1 MEGLKKMEE
10 FKITGKT
17 IRIARLLKGVS
28 IKEFAKYV
36 GLSLN
41 YCSMIERGEAG
52 LTHRNH
58 YRMIREIRKLGYT
71 DQQLA
76 AIMIL
81 TENINEVEDKN

>member
-1 MEGLKKMEE
+1 MREEE
-10 FKITGKT
+10 FKLTG
-17 IRIARLLKGVS
+17 IAVRVARLIKGVS
-28 IKEFAKYV
+28 IKDFAENV

-52 LTHRNH
+52 LTYRN
-58 YRMIREIRKLGYT
+58 YFRMLRELREMGYT

-81 TENINEVEDKN
+81 TENIEEMEVKA